1 MCYADTGCWTDK
13 MYLGLWLTKCPG
25 ACANMSRSIDFS
37 QVKGKFLFALEIY
50 PRVFPRNG
58 ITFAAEKVKD
68 LTWKH
73 RKETLSKDNAGA
85 AQHTA
90 QKKRMVPAEAGIGEK
105 KNTILR

>member
-1 MCYADTGCWTDK
+1 

-58 ITFAAEKVKD
+58 ITFAADKEKD

-73 RKETLSKDNAGA
+73 RKDTLSKDNTSA
-85 AQHTA
+85 ARDEAHIKEQVPQRQA
-90 QKKRMVPAEAGIGEK
+90 SKKWK
-105 KNTILR
+105 HKLR